1 LLDWW
6 LEHDRVV
13 PVRGIVLICVFM
25 PVWAMGFV
33 ELARLASACGVKLL
47 AYSGLAGTLLL
58 TSLLFWIELA
68 GEHGSPMPAVLLV
81 LSALTIGTLLEQMI
95 RHRTEG
101 ALVRVA
107 STLGAAVYLGV
118 GGALILLIRLAFGVP
133 SLVVFLAV
141 VKCTDIGAYFVGSAF
156 GKHKLVPWLSPG
168 KSWEGLAGG
177 LALAAGVG
185 ALGAWLLTRTGTP
198 AFGALFGLIV
208 GLAGQFGDLCE
219 SLLKRSAGAK
229 DSASLVPTFGGI
241 LDIIDSPLLAA
252 PPAVLLLALID

>member
-1 LLDWW
+1 
-6 LEHDRVV
+6 
-13 PVRGIVLICVFM
+13 
-25 PVWAMGFV
+25 
-33 ELARLASACGVKLL
+33 
-47 AYSGLAGTLLL
+47 
-58 TSLLFWIELA
+58 
-68 GEHGSPMPAVLLV
+68 
-81 LSALTIGTLLEQMI
+81 
-95 RHRTEG
+95 
-101 ALVRVA
+101 
-107 STLGAAVYLGV
+107 
-118 GGALILLIRLAFGVP
+118 
-133 SLVVFLAV
+133 
-141 VKCTDIGAYFVGSAF
+141 
-156 GKHKLVPWLSPG
+156 LSPG